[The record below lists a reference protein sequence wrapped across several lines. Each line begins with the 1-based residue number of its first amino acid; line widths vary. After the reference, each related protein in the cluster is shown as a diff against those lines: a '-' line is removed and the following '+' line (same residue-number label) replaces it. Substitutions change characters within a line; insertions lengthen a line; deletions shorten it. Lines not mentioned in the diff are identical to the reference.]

1 MRSATLDV
9 DAPQGGVEDGED
21 ADVAGPDAV
30 VLAEPPPAG
39 SQQVAGVLVSTPGH
53 LP

>member
-39 SQQVAGVLVSTPGH
+39 SQQVAGVLVPTPGH